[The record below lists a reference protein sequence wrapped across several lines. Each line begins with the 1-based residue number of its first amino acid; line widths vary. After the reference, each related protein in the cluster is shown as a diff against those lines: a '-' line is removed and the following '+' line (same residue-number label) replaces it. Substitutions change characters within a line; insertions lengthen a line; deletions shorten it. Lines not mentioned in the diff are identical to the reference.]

1 MHPQPNKQDY
11 IKHVQKAG
19 HAFGI
24 AQMEKKKQIWTY
36 IVFSV
41 LESKSTKK

>member
-19 HAFGI
+19 HVFRI
-24 AQMEKKKQIWTY
+24 AQMEKKQIWTY
-36 IVFSV
+36 VVFSL